1 MNKAG
6 SHADTVRSAVERV
19 PACQWS
25 FNRAR
30 CFHYIGGDSSALF
43 HRSSHELLHQHFSM
57 IDNYEVWEGH
67 LNRIFSGSARF
78 DLAPPSSSQPFTI
91 IHLPIH
97 SSGGGVAYA
106 AGFAYRAGQPQP
118 AASELELAALGILQ
132 VLEAERARTERF
144 LHDMVAQCLSSTGLQ
159 LELMRLDAEVQ
170 DLDLPGRTREIQRS
184 LEEALERVR
193 RFSAEEENETS
204 LNNP

>member
-6 SHADTVRSAVERV
+6 SHADAARSVVDWV

-43 HRSSHELLHQHFSM
+43 HRSPSELLHQHVSM
-57 IDNYEVWEGH
+57 IDDNGAWEARI
-67 LNRIFSGSARF
+67 NQIFSGNTRY
-78 DLAPPSSSQPFTI
+78 DLAPPSSSQPYVI

-97 SSGGGVAYA
+97 STGGGVACA
-106 AGFAYRAGQPQP
+106 AGFAYRAGQLQP

-132 VLEAERARTERF
+132 VLETERSRTVRF
-144 LHDMVAQCLSSTGLQ
+144 LHDVVAQCLSSTGLQ

-170 DLDLPGRTREIQRS
+170 ELDLPGRTREIQRS

-193 RFSAEEENETS
+193 RFNAQEENGT
-204 LNNP
+204 L